1 MGKSRSSRH
10 KVFSEEKKA
19 RKDKTLEKRITELEL
34 ENSKLRREIDSLLA
48 EGKVP
53 VVKAKRPPRPKIKP
67 PTVEELEQK
76 RKEALEK
83 VKKWREEN
91 LGKYEEE

>member
-10 KVFSEEKKA
+10 KVFSEEKKD
-19 RKDKTLEKRITELEL
+19 RKDKQLSNKINELEL
-34 ENSKLRREIDSLLA
+34 ENARLKREIEDLKAS
-48 EGKVP
+48 GKV
-53 VVKAKRPPRPKIKP
+53 VVKKQKPVPAKIRP

-83 VKKWREEN
+83 VKKWRIEN
-91 LGKYEEE
+91 LGVYEEE